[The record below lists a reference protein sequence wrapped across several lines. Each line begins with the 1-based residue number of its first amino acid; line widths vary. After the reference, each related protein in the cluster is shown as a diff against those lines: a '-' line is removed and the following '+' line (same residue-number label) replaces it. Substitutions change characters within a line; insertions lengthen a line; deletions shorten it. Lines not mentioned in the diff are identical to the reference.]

1 MFYNIGPQK
10 SSREKKVEEQLLL
23 QAQKKAHL
31 WYTNF
36 FDDSVFTDLLFPN
49 LAN

>member
-36 FDDSVFTDLLFPN
+36 
-49 LAN
+49 LATKFSPTYFFQT